1 MNNQTKLILALHQI
15 DNLTS
20 LLEGNDWQKFL
31 YSHLVPIQ
39 VELQRQLSLQKASQT
54 PGQDPTTG
62 VKVLLDNKPP

>member
-1 MNNQTKLILALHQI
+1 MQDNYKMNNQTKLILALHQI

-39 VELQRQLSLQKASQT
+39 VELQRQLSLQKVSQT
-54 PGQDPTTG
+54 P
-62 VKVLLDNKPP
+62 